1 MMITLMLL
9 AAATLVLL
17 FVGWRLPVWL
27 ERRMVLSRRLFEL
40 YIYRILRRGEDVEPI
55 YGRYFLCR
63 KVARRALAMSVAYL
77 ERLLVNLD
85 KRELRIIIGR
95 WGLDREILHDIGDVG
110 WCCGAMESL
119 IALLP
124 LSQKGVRELSR
135 YRSSSFRGRRR
146 VWLLATVRVRR
157 GGVAKLLERVDW
169 RLSRY
174 ELRELVAAIKG
185 DISKRETLSL
195 IESGRENCLA
205 LVAVLLMQKSSLIG
219 DGEVVGALKM
229 VNGKEP
235 SARCRR
241 LLCEALVR
249 SESFGESKLD
259 FSVADMGLRGVRL
272 AVRSGYSIGPFRGSL
287 TQWQLH
293 CFERL
298 SATFKIA
305 L

>member
-1 MMITLMLL
+1 MSGSCLDIG
-9 AAATLVLL
+9 V
-17 FVGWRLPVWL
+17 
-27 ERRMVLSRRLFEL
+27 
-40 YIYRILRRGEDVEPI
+40 
-55 YGRYFLCR
+55 
-63 KVARRALAMSVAYL
+63 RALGEGVACGCSQREEAAISKISGL
-77 ERLLVNLD
+77 EF
-85 KRELRIIIGR
+85 II
-95 WGLDREILHDIGDVG
+95 E
-110 WCCGAMESL
+110 
-119 IALLP
+119 
-124 LSQKGVRELSR
+124 
-135 YRSSSFRGRRR
+135 
-146 VWLLATVRVRR
+146 

-174 ELRELVAAIKG
+174 ELRELAAAIKE